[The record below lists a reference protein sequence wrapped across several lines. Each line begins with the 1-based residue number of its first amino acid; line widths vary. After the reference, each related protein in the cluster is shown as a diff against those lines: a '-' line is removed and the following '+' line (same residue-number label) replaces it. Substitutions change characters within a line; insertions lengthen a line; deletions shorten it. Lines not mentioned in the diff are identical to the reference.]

1 MRAVNL
7 LPRQQQV
14 AQKSKR
20 PNSVALGAMIGG
32 AAVLLAIVAGFLLAN
47 RSVDRQRQA
56 LADARA
62 VLAATPAHRMSAQTQ
77 AFRTT
82 LLSQREQRSLAL
94 AAAIGKR
101 VAWDRILRR
110 VALVMPDDVWL
121 QSLTGAV
128 PLDSALPVTA
138 TTTPGTTTPGT
149 TTPGTTTPG
158 ALPTTPTA
166 LTIQG
171 YTYSQDGVARLLERL
186 AIVPDL
192 KNVQLQTSQ
201 SQQLG
206 TQTVINF
213 TIVSDIKQG
222 RGAS

>member
-7 LPRQQQV
+7 LPRQQV
-14 AQKSKR
+14 EQKRER
-20 PNSVALGAMIGG
+20 PNGVAIGAGIAG
-32 AAVLLAIVAGFLLAN
+32 AAVLLALVGGFLLAN

-62 VLAATPAHRMSAQTQ
+62 VLAATPAKKLSAKTQ
-77 AFRTT
+77 AFRAT
-82 LLSQREQRSLAL
+82 LLTQREQRSLAL

-110 VALVMPDDVWL
+110 VALVMPGDVWL
-121 QSLTGAV
+121 QSLNGSV
-128 PLDSALPVTA
+128 PLDPTPAVATTTTPSALPA
-138 TTTPGTTTPGT
+138 
-149 TTPGTTTPG
+149 
-158 ALPTTPTA
+158 APTA

-186 AIVPDL
+186 AVVPDL
-192 KNVQLQTSQ
+192 QNVQLQTSQ
-201 SQQLG
+201 AQQIG
-206 TQTVINF
+206 NQTVINF
-213 TIVSDIKQG
+213 TIVSDIRKG

>member
-14 AQKSKR
+14 AQKRAR
-20 PNSVALGAMIGG
+20 PNPVALGAMIGG
-32 AAVLLAIVAGFLLAN
+32 AAVLLAVVGGFLLAN

-62 VLAATPAHRMSAQTQ
+62 VLAATPAHKLSARTQ
-77 AFRTT
+77 AFRAT

-121 QSLTGAV
+121 QSVSGSV
-128 PLDSALPVTA
+128 PLNSALPATA
-138 TTTPGTTTPGT
+138 TTAPS
-149 TTPGTTTPG
+149 
-158 ALPTTPTA
+158 ALPATA
-166 LTIQG
+166 TAVTIQG
-171 YTYSQDGVARLLERL
+171 YTYSQNSVARLLERL
-186 AIVPDL
+186 EVVPDL
-192 KNVQLQTSQ
+192 ENVQLQTSQ

-206 TQTVINF
+206 NQTVINF
-213 TIVSDIKQG
+213 TIVSDIWKG
-222 RGAS
+222 KGAS

>member
-7 LPRQQQV
+7 LPRQHV
-14 AQKSKR
+14 EQKRDR
-20 PNSVALGAMIGG
+20 PNAVALGALIGG
-32 AAVLLAIVAGFLLAN
+32 ATVLLVLVAGFLLAN

-62 VLAATPAHRMSAQTQ
+62 MLAATPAHKMSAQTQ
-77 AFRTT
+77 TFRAT

-121 QSLTGAV
+121 QSLSGSV
-128 PLDSALPVTA
+128 PLDTTLTPTTTTTPSALPV
-138 TTTPGTTTPGT
+138 
-149 TTPGTTTPG
+149 
-158 ALPTTPTA
+158 LPTA
-166 LTIQG
+166 LSIQG

-186 AIVPDL
+186 AVVPDL
-192 KNVQLQTSQ
+192 NNVQLQTSQ

-206 TQTVINF
+206 NQTVINF
-213 TIVSDIKQG
+213 TIVADIKKG

>member
-7 LPRQQQV
+7 LPRQHV
-14 AQKSKR
+14 EQKRER
-20 PNSVALGAMIGG
+20 PNAVALGAAIGG
-32 AAVLLAIVAGFLLAN
+32 VAVLLVLVGGFLLAN

-62 VLAATPAHRMSAQTQ
+62 VLAATPAHNMSAKTQ
-77 AFRTT
+77 SFRAT

-94 AAAIGKR
+94 AAALGKR

-121 QSLTGAV
+121 QSLTGSV
-128 PLDSALPVTA
+128 PLDSTLTPTT
-138 TTTPGTTTPGT
+138 TTTPS
-149 TTPGTTTPG
+149 
-158 ALPTTPTA
+158 ALPTLPTA

-186 AIVPDL
+186 EVVPDL
-192 KNVQLQTSQ
+192 QNVQLQTSQ

-206 TQTVINF
+206 NQTVINF
-213 TIVSDIKQG
+213 TIVSDIKKG

>member
-7 LPRQQQV
+7 LPRQHV
-14 AQKSKR
+14 EQKRER
-20 PNSVALGAMIGG
+20 PSAVALGAAIGG
-32 AAVLLAIVAGFLLAN
+32 AAVLLALVGGFLLAS

-62 VLAATPAHRMSAQTQ
+62 VLAATPAHNVSAKTQ
-77 AFRTT
+77 SFRAK

-101 VAWDRILRR
+101 VTWDRVLRR
-110 VALVMPDDVWL
+110 VALVMPGDVWL
-121 QSLTGAV
+121 QSLSGSV
-128 PLDSALPVTA
+128 PLDSALTPA
-138 TTTPGTTTPGT
+138 TTTTPS
-149 TTPGTTTPG
+149 
-158 ALPTTPTA
+158 ALPPLPTA

-171 YTYSQDGVARLLERL
+171 YTYSQDGVARLMERL
-186 AIVPDL
+186 EVVPDL

-201 SQQLG
+201 STQVG
-206 TQTVINF
+206 NQTVINF
-213 TIVSDIKQG
+213 TIVSDIQKG

>member
-7 LPRQQQV
+7 LPRQQV
-14 AQKSKR
+14 ERKRER
-20 PNSVALGAMIGG
+20 PNAVVLVAGIGG
-32 AAVLLAIVAGFLLAN
+32 AAVLLALVGGFLLAN

-62 VLAATPAHRMSAQTQ
+62 VLAVTPANHVSAKTQ
-77 AFRTT
+77 AFRAT
-82 LLSQREQRSLAL
+82 LLSQREQSSLAL

-121 QSLTGAV
+121 QSLTGSV
-128 PLDSALPVTA
+128 PLDSALP
-138 TTTPGTTTPGT
+138 TTTTT
-149 TTPGTTTPG
+149 
-158 ALPTTPTA
+158 PTTPTTPTTSSALPPLPSA

-171 YTYSQDGVARLLERL
+171 YTYSQNSVARLLERL
-186 AIVPDL
+186 AVVPDL

-201 SQQLG
+201 SQQVG
-206 TQTVINF
+206 NQTVINF
-213 TIVSDIKQG
+213 TIVSDVRNG

>member
-14 AQKSKR
+14 AQKRER
-20 PNSVALGAMIGG
+20 PNAVALGAGIAG
-32 AAVLLAIVAGFLLAN
+32 AAVLLVLVAGFLLAN

-62 VLAATPAHRMSAQTQ
+62 VLAATPAHKMSAQTQ
-77 AFRTT
+77 AFRAT
-82 LLSQREQRSLAL
+82 LLNQREERSLAL

-121 QSLTGAV
+121 QSLSGSV
-128 PLDSALPVTA
+128 PLDTTAVPPTTTAPSALP
-138 TTTPGTTTPGT
+138 
-149 TTPGTTTPG
+149 
-158 ALPTTPTA
+158 ALPTA

-186 AIVPDL
+186 AVVPDL

-206 TQTVINF
+206 NQTVISF
-213 TIVSDIKQG
+213 TIVSDIQKG

>member
-7 LPRQQQV
+7 LPRQHV
-14 AQKSKR
+14 EQKRER
-20 PNSVALGAMIGG
+20 PNAVALGALIGG
-32 AAVLLAIVAGFLLAN
+32 AAVLLVLVAGFLLAN

-56 LADARA
+56 LTDARA
-62 VLAATPAHRMSAQTQ
+62 MLAATPAHKVSAKTQ
-77 AFRTT
+77 AFRAT

-110 VALVMPDDVWL
+110 VALVMPGDVWL
-121 QSLTGAV
+121 QSLVASV
-128 PLDSALPVTA
+128 PLDSTLTPTT
-138 TTTPGTTTPGT
+138 TTTPS
-149 TTPGTTTPG
+149 
-158 ALPTTPTA
+158 ALPPLPTA

-186 AIVPDL
+186 AVVPDL
-192 KNVQLQTSQ
+192 DNVQLQTSQ
-201 SQQLG
+201 TQKIG
-206 TQTVINF
+206 NQTVISF
-213 TIVSDIKQG
+213 TIVSDIKKG

>member
-7 LPRQQQV
+7 LPRQHV
-14 AQKSKR
+14 EQKRDR
-20 PNSVALGAMIGG
+20 PNSVALGALIGG
-32 AAVLLAIVAGFLLAN
+32 AAVLLALVAGFLLAN

-62 VLAATPAHRMSAQTQ
+62 MLAATPAHKMSAQTQ

-121 QSLTGAV
+121 QSLTGSV
-128 PLDSALPVTA
+128 PLDTTLTPTTTTTPSALP
-138 TTTPGTTTPGT
+138 
-149 TTPGTTTPG
+149 
-158 ALPTTPTA
+158 ALPTA
-166 LTIQG
+166 LSIQG

-186 AIVPDL
+186 AVVPDL
-192 KNVQLQTSQ
+192 NNVQLQTSQ

-206 TQTVINF
+206 NQTVINF
-213 TIVSDIKQG
+213 TIVADIKKG

>member
-7 LPRQQQV
+7 LPRQAV
-14 AQKSKR
+14 EQKRER
-20 PNSVALGAMIGG
+20 PNGVALAAGIAG
-32 AAVLLAIVAGFLLAN
+32 AAVLLVLVAGFLLAN

-62 VLAATPAHRMSAQTQ
+62 VLAATPAKKMSAQTQ
-77 AFRTT
+77 AFRATV
-82 LLSQREQRSLAL
+82 LSQREQRSLAL

-121 QSLTGAV
+121 QSLAGSV

-138 TTTPGTTTPGT
+138 TTTPS
-149 TTPGTTTPG
+149 
-158 ALPTTPTA
+158 ALPATPTA

-186 AIVPDL
+186 EVVPDL

-201 SQQLG
+201 SQQIG
-206 TQTVINF
+206 NQTVISF
-213 TIVSDIKQG
+213 TIVSDIRKG